1 MELDPETT
9 THSIRIRTK
18 TWMGI
23 SPQGGNTDA
32 GLACGNAMDTSSGG
46 RLKYELLGSF
56 CRWSAQQTA
65 QNSINKSQDHTNQ
78 SIKFNPN

>member
-9 THSIRIRTK
+9 AHSIRIRTK

-32 GLACGNAMDTSSGG
+32 GLACGNATDTSSGG

-56 CRWSAQQTA
+56 CRWSAQQTV
-65 QNSINKSQDHTNQ
+65 QIQSTISKSHKSVHQ
-78 SIKFNPN
+78 F